1 MNNDW
6 QKDYPSHQE
15 LNEKDLDDNSSLK
28 KMLRLVGE
36 GKRVIDFGCATGYF
50 SQLLAKKGCTVTG
63 VEINPEAAKFAE
75 QYCEQV
81 IVADLDFVSVTAIL
95 PKQAFDVAVFGDVL
109 EHLRNPWKVVS
120 EIRQLLKPEGYVV
133 ASIPNI
139 AHGAIRLALLQGR
152 FDYMDLGLLDNT
164 HLRFFTRKSVEE
176 LFEGAGYFV
185 ETIERTKL
193 PVISASTWVPRID
206 KNTFDPKIIEQI
218 EQAAE
223 ADTFQFVVRAFPS
236 SENGKY
242 AALKAHNSH
251 LVMELEQ
258 AQSQLHQTQTAWE
271 QIQTQLHETQA
282 AWEQAQ
288 SQLHET
294 HAAWE
299 QTQTQL
305 HETQAAWE
313 QAQSQVHQIQAVLEQ
328 TQTQLH
334 ETQVAWEQ
342 AQSQLHET
350 QVAWE
355 QIQSHNHRLQ
365 AELMQ
370 CLEEV
375 SKTQFQL
382 QEKQAE
388 IEQFQSQLQQA
399 HTQAQQM
406 QETIAAMQS
415 SKFWKFRTFWFKLK
429 KPLLRN
435 S

>member
-1 MNNDW
+1 MNKDW

-152 FDYMDLGLLDNT
+152 FEYMDLGLLDNT

-176 LFEGAGYFV
+176 LFEGSGYFV

-223 ADTFQFVVRAFPS
+223 ADTFQFVVRAFPLS
-236 SENGKY
+236 DNGKY
-242 AALKAHNSH
+242 AALKAQNAQ
-251 LVMELEQ
+251 LVLELEQ
-258 AQSQLHQTQTAWE
+258 AQSQLHQSQTAWE
-271 QIQTQLHETQA
+271 QIQTQLH
-282 AWEQAQ
+282 
-288 SQLHET
+288 
-294 HAAWE
+294 
-299 QTQTQL
+299 QTQV
-305 HETQAAWE
+305 AWE
-313 QAQSQVHQIQAVLEQ
+313 QAQSQVHQTQAVLEQ

-355 QIQSHNHRLQ
+355 QIQSHNHHLQ

-370 CLEEV
+370 CLEKV

-382 QEKQAE
+382 QEKQTE
-388 IEQFQSQLQQA
+388 IEQFQSQLQQT